1 MYQSKLNLKDTEL
14 AIKLVKDNF
23 EKKLAKKLNLLRVS
37 APMFVE
43 RNTGLNDNLN
53 GIEVPV
59 TFSPKDSKDNLEI
72 VHSLAK
78 WKRLALKIYEIPV
91 DSGIYTDMNAIRKDE
106 TLDNLHSLYVD
117 QWDWEKHINDEERTI
132 SYLKQ
137 IVNKINKAI
146 LETEDVIIKHYPE
159 LDRIFK
165 NKVKFIKSEDLLK
178 LYPDKTSKER
188 ETLICKKYG
197 TVFIIGIGYKLK
209 NGEPHDSRAP
219 DYDDWRLNGD
229 LLVYYPLLEQAVEIS
244 SMGIRVNKSSLIKQI
259 TITNNLDRRM
269 LPFHRALLNNELP
282 LSIGGGIGQS
292 RLCLLFLN
300 KLHIGEVQS
309 SYWSK
314 EEIERTSK
322 LGIKLL

>member
-59 TFSPKDSKDNLEI
+59 TFSPKDNKDNLEI